1 MPGDRVHADVR
12 RRAHPADQR
21 PQAVPT
27 ISLTVESFQADT
39 SIRPPGST
47 SMPS

>member
-1 MPGDRVHADVR
+1 MPATGSTPMSAAALTPRISGR
-12 RRAHPADQR
+12 SRS
-21 PQAVPT
+21 PT

-39 SIRPPGST
+39 RVRPPGST